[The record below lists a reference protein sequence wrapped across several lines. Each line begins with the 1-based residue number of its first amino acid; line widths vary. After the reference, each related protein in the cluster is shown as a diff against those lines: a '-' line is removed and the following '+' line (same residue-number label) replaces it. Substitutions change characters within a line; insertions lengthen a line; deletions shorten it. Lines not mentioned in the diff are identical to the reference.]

1 MVLFTF
7 VNSGREQK
15 NFFSELKPFV
25 LMVFSSSL
33 QILCILLCNYS
44 TTTYC
49 FVSNWLMRFSLLAY
63 SQYVFVH
70 HLDRILFRLVPHNEI
85 LRLYLYIKWNH
96 LSVVF
101 FLLFYDV
108 CAFSP
113 VYLEFSSFNPCF
125 VYRRV

>member
-1 MVLFTF
+1 
-7 VNSGREQK
+7 
-15 NFFSELKPFV
+15 
-25 LMVFSSSL
+25 MVFSSSL

-101 FLLFYDV
+101 FCCFTMSARFLQYIWNFHHLIHVLFIEGY
-108 CAFSP
+108 
-113 VYLEFSSFNPCF
+113 N
-125 VYRRV
+125 